1 MRSPRCA
8 ARAALRNTTRGY
20 TTPHT
25 TTPHHPRTYH
35 TTPRHST
42 TTLTSAPEARGSA
55 VETQMTPL
63 ESTQNRHKINPKS
76 TKNRQKIDRE
86 SIQIRP
92 KQLKTSVGFIFAPA
106 SLVPALPKYIVVLG
120 SLFVGKFDI
129 GQTSYTS
136 RPPGTPRRP
145 PGDPRRRSKP
155 QETPRRPHETPKIQQ
170 LTCLKEG
177 VG

>member
-1 MRSPRCA
+1 MSSAFLPCCRALQVSETLGALSFGRVLSIVRSV
-8 ARAALRNTTRGY
+8 Y
-20 TTPHT
+20 Q
-25 TTPHHPRTYH
+25 
-35 TTPRHST
+35 
-42 TTLTSAPEARGSA
+42 PEARGSA
-55 VETQMTPL
+55 EETQMTPL